1 MDPYKVLKIAPG
13 ASKEEV
19 KKAFKKLALKYHP
32 DRNQGNA
39 EAEEKFKEINQAYQ
53 MLTDDNPKP
62 SGNQAYNP
70 QDFSNVWKSTG
81 FDPFSSIDEIFRAAG
96 MGAGRR
102 SQPRRNNHRVHT
114 VLSFKEACLGT
125 DKTFKLKSS
134 QKCTGCN
141 GVGATE
147 ENCIKCEDCKG
158 MGTVA
163 GKHHNIVISKT
174 CTKCNGRGISFI
186 KPCHECHGIGNVQ
199 SISDHTVS
207 IPSCVDT
214 GNTCTVK
221 VSDMD
226 TLLIDISVMPDAN
239 FARAGVDVYSIQK
252 VSLKDIL
259 LGCKL
264 NVNTLHGE
272 KVINIKECTNPNLKI
287 RLRDCGAKDPRNN
300 TLGNHILT
308 LEVQYPEKLTDEQ
321 KDKIKEVLL

>member
-1 MDPYKVLKIAPG
+1 MDPYRVLEIAPG
-13 ASKEEV
+13 SSKEEV

-62 SGNQAYNP
+62 SGAGHNP
-70 QDFSNVWKSTG
+70 QDFSNVWKNAG
-81 FDPFSSIDEIFRAAG
+81 FDPFLNIDEIFRAAG
-96 MGAGRR
+96 MGANRR
-102 SQPRRNNHRVHT
+102 SQPRRNTHRVHA

-125 DKTFKLKSS
+125 DKTFKLKSNK
-134 QKCTGCN
+134 KCVGCK
-141 GVGATE
+141 GVGAAE
-147 ENCIKCEDCKG
+147 EDCIKCEECKG

-174 CTKCNGRGISFI
+174 CNKCNGRGIKFTKS
-186 KPCHECHGIGNVQ
+186 CQECHGLGTIQ

-214 GNTCTVK
+214 GSTCTVK

-226 TLLIDISVMPDAN
+226 TLLIDISVMPDPS
-239 FARAGVDVYSIQK
+239 FARIGTDVHSIQK
-252 VSLKDIL
+252 VSLKDVL

-272 KVINIKECTNPNLKI
+272 KVINIKECINPNLKI
-287 RLRDCGAKDPRNN
+287 RLRDCGAKDPGNN
-300 TLGNHILT
+300 TLGSHILT

>member
-1 MDPYKVLKIAPG
+1 MDPYKILEIAPG
-13 ASKEEV
+13 ASKDEV

-62 SGNQAYNP
+62 SGASYNP
-70 QDFSNVWKSTG
+70 QGFSNAWQSTG
-81 FDPFSSIDEIFRAAG
+81 FDPFFNIDEFFRAANIGG
-96 MGAGRR
+96 MGR
-102 SQPRRNNHRVHT
+102 STRPRRNTHRVHT

-125 DKTFKLKSS
+125 EKTFKLKSNK
-134 QKCTGCN
+134 KCTGCN

-147 ENCIKCEDCKG
+147 ENCIKCEECKG

-174 CTKCNGRGISFI
+174 CNKCNGRGIRFI
-186 KPCHECHGIGNVQ
+186 KSCQECHGIGNIQ

-207 IPSCVDT
+207 IPSCVDN
-214 GNTCTVK
+214 GSTCTVK
-221 VSDMD
+221 ISDMD
-226 TLLIDISVMPDAN
+226 TLLIDIGVMPDPGLT
-239 FARAGVDVYSIQK
+239 RIGLDVHSIQK
-252 VSLKDIL
+252 VSLKDTL

-272 KVINIKECTNPNLKI
+272 KVISIKECTNPNLKI
-287 RLRDCGAKDPRNN
+287 RLRDCGAKNPGDN
-300 TLGNHILT
+300 TLGSHILT